1 MSKTLQVLADR
12 RNLTD
17 DLVAAG
23 EVLDLRFEGKNTAM
37 SLRAAKLLHFLVAAA
52 GGEAGK
58 AMTHVLPLAS
68 LNDAAH
74 RSKEELLAAA
84 RELAGT
90 TVRLDVVRPNGRKAT
105 KVGPLLA
112 DVERDEDADGD
123 LRFEL
128 SPVLREVL
136 RVSNHWAVL
145 SRQAVNAFQSR
156 YSLRLYELVKLR
168 VNLDQ
173 VQSET
178 FTLDDLRKLF
188 GVPPGK
194 LVRWPDLR
202 RYVLDTAIAEVSH
215 LTGLMV
221 RYEPVKRGKSV
232 TGIKLIWRE
241 KSRQQRAEAA
251 KELDRPSVGRK
262 ARRDGSAETVA
273 IPDRVSFPASGG
285 IDFTAWVDVK
295 RAAGC
300 NMDNS
305 LIADKFRR
313 WCAGREPPVRLDAAN
328 ITELFSQFCRK
339 VGQV

>member
-1 MSKTLQVLADR
+1 MSKTLKVLADR
-12 RNLTD
+12 RHVTD

-23 EVLDLRFEGKNTAM
+23 EVLDLRFEGRNTTM

-52 GGEAGK
+52 AGDAGK
-58 AMTHVLPLAS
+58 PVTHVLPLAS

-74 RSKEELLAAA
+74 RSKEELLGAA

-90 TVRLDVVRPNGRKAT
+90 TVRLEIVRPNGKRAT

-156 YSLRLYELVKLR
+156 YSLRLYELVSLR

-178 FTLDDLRKLF
+178 FTIDDLRKLF

-194 LVRWPDLR
+194 LTTWSNLR
-202 RYVLDTAIAEVSH
+202 MFVLEKAIAEVSH

-221 RYEPVKRGKSV
+221 RFEPVKRGKAV
-232 TGIKLIWRE
+232 TGVKLIWRE

-251 KELDRPSVGRK
+251 KELDRSSVGRA
-262 ARRDGSAETVA
+262 ARRDGKTEQVISPEERAEV
-273 IPDRVSFPASGG
+273 
-285 IDFTAWVDVK
+285 
-295 RAAGC
+295 AAGLRDLAASIG
-300 NMDNS
+300 NK
-305 LIADKFRR
+305 LQADRPE
-313 WCAGREPPVRLDAAN
+313 G
-328 ITELFSQFCRK
+328 
-339 VGQV
+339 GG

>member
-1 MSKTLQVLADR
+1 MTLESDLVTMHQVTMSKTLQVLADR

-23 EVLDLRFEGKNTAM
+23 EVLDLRFEGRNTTM

-52 GGEAGK
+52 AGEAGK
-58 AMTHVLPLAS
+58 AKVHVLPLAAI
-68 LNDAAH
+68 NDAAH

-90 TVRLDVVRPNGRKAT
+90 TVRLDVVRSNGRKAT

-112 DVERDEDADGD
+112 DVERDEDADGE

-156 YSLRLYELVKLR
+156 YSLRLYELVSLR
-168 VNLDQ
+168 VGLDQ

-178 FTLDDLRKLF
+178 FDLDDLRKLF

-202 RYVLDTAIAEVSH
+202 RKVIDTAIAEVTH

-221 RYEPVKRGKSV
+221 RYEPIKRGKAV

-241 KSRQQRAEAA
+241 KSRPQRDAA
-251 KELDRPSVGRK
+251 ARELDRSSVGR
-262 ARRDGSAETVA
+262 AIRREDAAERILEDAEERAEV
-273 IPDRVSFPASGG
+273 
-285 IDFTAWVDVK
+285 
-295 RAAGC
+295 AAGLR
-300 NMDNS
+300 D
-305 LIADKFRR
+305 L
-313 WCAGREPPVRLDAAN
+313 
-328 ITELFSQFCRK
+328 SQALARQK
-339 VGQV
+339 SPGSR

>member
-1 MSKTLQVLADR
+1 MSKTLKVLADR
-12 RNLTD
+12 RHLTD

-23 EVLDLRFEGKNTAM
+23 EVLDLRFEGRNTAM

-52 GGEAGK
+52 AGDAGK
-58 AMTHVLPLAS
+58 AVTHVLPLAS

-74 RSKEELLAAA
+74 RSKEELLGAA

-90 TVRLDVVRPNGRKAT
+90 TVRLDIVRPNGKRAT

-156 YSLRLYELVKLR
+156 YSLRLYELVSLR
-168 VNLDQ
+168 VGLDQ

-178 FTLDDLRKLF
+178 FTIDDLRKLF

-194 LVRWPDLR
+194 LVSWSSLR
-202 RYVLDTAIAEVSH
+202 QKCLDPAIVEVSH

-221 RYEPVKRGKSV
+221 RFEPVKRGKAV
-232 TGIKLIWRE
+232 TGVKLIWRE

-251 KELDRPSVGRK
+251 KELDRSSVGRA
-262 ARRDGSAETVA
+262 ARREGKVEQV
-273 IPDRVSFPASGG
+273 
-285 IDFTAWVDVK
+285 IDPEE
-295 RAAGC
+295 RAAVAAGLR
-300 NMDNS
+300 DLAAS
-305 LIADKFRR
+305 LGNKLQADRPE
-313 WCAGREPPVRLDAAN
+313 G
-328 ITELFSQFCRK
+328 
-339 VGQV
+339 GG

>member
-1 MSKTLQVLADR
+1 MSKTLKVLADR

-58 AMTHVLPLAS
+58 VMTHVLPLAS
-68 LNDAAH
+68 LNDVAH

-90 TVRLDVVRPNGRKAT
+90 TVRLEIVRANGKRAT

-156 YSLRLYELVKLR
+156 YSLRLYELVSLR
-168 VNLDQ
+168 VGLDQ

-188 GVPPGK
+188 GVPPRK
-194 LVRWPDLR
+194 LTTWQALKEK
-202 RYVLDTAIAEVSH
+202 VLERAIAEVTH

-221 RYEPVKRGKSV
+221 RYEPVKRGKAV

-241 KSRQQRAEAA
+241 KSKPERKAA
-251 KELDRPSVGRK
+251 AAELDRSSIGRAVRREGMAEQVVQDAAEREEVAAGLRALASGIGRK
-262 ARRDGSAETVA
+262 L
-273 IPDRVSFPASGG
+273 RVQ
-285 IDFTAWVDVK
+285 D
-295 RAAGC
+295 
-300 NMDNS
+300 
-305 LIADKFRR
+305 
-313 WCAGREPPVRLDAAN
+313 EPPR
-328 ITELFSQFCRK
+328 T
-339 VGQV
+339 

>member
-1 MSKTLQVLADR
+1 MSKTLKVLADR

-23 EVLDLRFEGKNTAM
+23 EVLDLRFEGKNTSM

-90 TVRLDVVRPNGRKAT
+90 TVRLDVVRPNGKRAT

-112 DVERDEDADGD
+112 DVERDEAVDGD

-156 YSLRLYELVKLR
+156 YSLRLYELVSLR
-168 VNLDQ
+168 VGLDQ

-178 FTLDDLRKLF
+178 FTIDDLRKLF
-188 GVPPGK
+188 GVPPRK
-194 LVRWPDLR
+194 LTTWSNLR
-202 RYVLDTAIAEVSH
+202 MKVLDTAIAEVTH

-221 RYEPVKRGKSV
+221 RYEPVKRGKAV
-232 TGIKLIWRE
+232 VGIKLIWRE

-251 KELDRPSVGRK
+251 KELDRSSVGRA
-262 ARRDGSAETVA
+262 ARRDSKVEEV
-273 IPDRVSFPASGG
+273 
-285 IDFTAWVDVK
+285 IDPEE
-295 RAAGC
+295 RAAVAAGLR
-300 NMDNS
+300 DLAAS
-305 LIADKFRR
+305 LGNKLQADRPE
-313 WCAGREPPVRLDAAN
+313 GD
-328 ITELFSQFCRK
+328 
-339 VGQV
+339 G